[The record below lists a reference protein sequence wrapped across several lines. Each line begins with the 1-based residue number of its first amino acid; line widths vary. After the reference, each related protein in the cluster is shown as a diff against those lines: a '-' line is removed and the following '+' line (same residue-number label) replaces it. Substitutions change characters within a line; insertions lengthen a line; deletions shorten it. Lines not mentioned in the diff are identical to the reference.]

1 MTEMYFGSA
10 AQRLPIRGDRFDLED
25 EEDVTEMVSEDILKH
40 IMRDWKYDLE
50 EEEDVTEM
58 VNPAFHAYLLN
69 GRLDLE
75 DLDEDEY

>member
-25 EEDVTEMVSEDILKH
+25 EEDVTEMLSAKLRKH
-40 IMRDWKYDLE
+40 ILRDGKYDLE

-58 VNPAFHAYLLN
+58 VNPATYAYLLN